1 MATTEKRSHDDAQP
15 TTDDRD
21 ATYTGYRRSTE
32 RNRVVGPDGRQLDPR
47 TDLANHSPTGLE
59 WGYGGSGP
67 AQLALALLADH
78 YADTVAF
85 DHYQD
90 FKNDVVATLDG
101 DEWAINVATV
111 ENYLDPAQIEDSTPT
126 TEISGP
132 HDEIINGEP
141 TGETFYRCEGCGME
155 SLSSDLKMNGCPRC
169 D

>member
-1 MATTEKRSHDDAQP
+1 MASTESHTHDDARIATTED
-15 TTDDRD
+15 
-21 ATYTGYRRSTE
+21 TYRARRRTTE
-32 RNRVVGPDGRQLDPR
+32 RNRVVGPDGRRLDPR
-47 TDLANHSPTGLE
+47 TDLVNHSPTGLE

-67 AQLALALLADH
+67 AQLALALLAD
-78 YADTVAF
+78 AVAF

-90 FKNDVVATLDG
+90 FKADVVAALDG
-101 DEWAINVATV
+101 DEWAIDVATV

-132 HDEIINGEP
+132 HDEVINDEP

-155 SLSSDLKMNGCPRC
+155 SLSADLKMNGCPRC